1 MSDVLPREVGHENAV
16 TGGELVTAST
26 ALQFYDF
33 ADRCMDWARTTPSL
47 QERALYTQLGMQW
60 LAAGARLQTLLHLN
74 CGEAKTVR
82 TKDADI

>member
-16 TGGELVTAST
+16 TGRELVTAST

-33 ADRCMDWARTTPSL
+33 AGRCMDWARTTPSL

-74 CGEAKTVR
+74 CGEAKTG
-82 TKDADI
+82 